1 MKATLLA
8 LSLCCASACNA
19 AGKSESVD
27 SFPSKPI
34 RWVVP
39 FAPGASTDLIARTIG
54 QRLIEIWGKQIIVD
68 NRPGAG
74 GAIGAEIV
82 ARAVPDGHTVLL
94 ATVGPNIGNTLL
106 VKKPAYRVEDFA
118 YVAIAADNP
127 MVLLVNLS
135 FPAKTPGEFVDYV
148 KARPGQVNWAS
159 AGVNSTPHI
168 SMAIFAAATGVK
180 LTHVPYRNIAQYVP
194 DLIAG
199 SVPVG
204 FQWLPNVSAPLQSG
218 DARALAVAAS
228 KRMTALPDVPTAAEA
243 GVKNYESSGWLAL
256 LAPHGTPKPIIAR
269 LNEELVAAVKEPQV
283 AAKIVEQGAEGT
295 STTPEGLAKFIAS
308 EAVKWRNIIVK
319 AGIPPIQ

>member
-1 MKATLLA
+1 MKTMWLT
-8 LSLCCASACNA
+8 LSLCCASTCIA
-19 AGKSESVD
+19 AEKSESVD

-39 FAPGASTDLIARTIG
+39 FTPGASTDLIARTIG

-82 ARAVPDGHTVLL
+82 ARAAPDGHTVLL

-127 MVLLVNLS
+127 MVLVVNPS
-135 FPAKTPGEFVDYV
+135 IPAKTPGEFVDYV

-180 LTHVPYRNIAQYVP
+180 LTHVPYK
-194 DLIAG
+194 G
-199 SVPVG
+199 G
-204 FQWLPNVSAPLQSG
+204 
-218 DARALAVAAS
+218 ALAMIDVVSGQVAGILTSVATAETQIRTGRVRVIGVAGP
-228 KRMTALPDVPTAAEA
+228 KRQPAIPDVPTFAEVGIRNAESPNFYGMAAPARTPRAIVRKLNA
-243 GVKNYESSGWLAL
+243 GVNDALAQ
-256 LAPHGTPKPIIAR
+256 PEVRKR
-269 LNEELVAAVKEPQV
+269 LGDLGMDIVGGSPEDATKYVMTQV
-283 AAKIVEQGAEGT
+283 ERVRGLIKAGVL
-295 STTPEGLAKFIAS
+295 TPE
-308 EAVKWRNIIVK
+308 
-319 AGIPPIQ
+319 